1 MKRKE
6 IKWRRE
12 GRGTMIGR
20 QDGIIFRIFRLWDAP
35 ERGHTVSCYD
45 TRGTGREIS
54 TAGYRE
60 FTWEEAVEFCQK
72 IAAGEVDLE
81 DLRARFDAE
90 DMAKERE
97 AVRKTTEKAKRLA
110 AMLEGYG
117 MKYTDLLE
125 LRLCATPWGKWD
137 TRSLWATTGGRA
149 GRMGPDE
156 KDTGKI
162 AIYEEPDGTLVGI
175 MDGEIQEIYP
185 GEERPGVYLEGEA
198 IDDIREKAGEMCI
211 SEDAFNRELAEKI
224 AKAWN
229 NVARTMEAAAEV
241 FTNWI
246 RSVAAQIEAK
256 HELETAMRW
265 ASCYY
270 RPAFNRYRH
279 TKKKRTRKKYEKK
292 ILAWYREEVLGKW

>member
-35 ERGHTVSCYD
+35 ERGHTASCYD

-125 LRLCATPWGKWD
+125 LEVMRQALGE
-137 TRSLWATTGGRA
+137 
-149 GRMGPDE
+149 MGHQILMGYHRGE
-156 KDTGKI
+156 GW
-162 AIYEEPDGTLVGI
+162 PDGT
-175 MDGEIQEIYP
+175 
-185 GEERPGVYLEGEA
+185 
-198 IDDIREKAGEMCI
+198 
-211 SEDAFNRELAEKI
+211 
-224 AKAWN
+224 
-229 NVARTMEAAAEV
+229 
-241 FTNWI
+241 
-246 RSVAAQIEAK
+246 
-256 HELETAMRW
+256 
-265 ASCYY
+265 
-270 RPAFNRYRH
+270 
-279 TKKKRTRKKYEKK
+279 
-292 ILAWYREEVLGKW
+292 

>member
-110 AMLEGYG
+110 AMLEG
-117 MKYTDLLE
+117 
-125 LRLCATPWGKWD
+125 
-137 TRSLWATTGGRA
+137 
-149 GRMGPDE
+149 
-156 KDTGKI
+156 
-162 AIYEEPDGTLVGI
+162 V
-175 MDGEIQEIYP
+175 
-185 GEERPGVYLEGEA
+185 
-198 IDDIREKAGEMCI
+198 
-211 SEDAFNRELAEKI
+211 
-224 AKAWN
+224 
-229 NVARTMEAAAEV
+229 
-241 FTNWI
+241 
-246 RSVAAQIEAK
+246 
-256 HELETAMRW
+256 
-265 ASCYY
+265 
-270 RPAFNRYRH
+270 
-279 TKKKRTRKKYEKK
+279 
-292 ILAWYREEVLGKW
+292 REEVHRPAGTGGYAPRPGGNGTPDPYGLPPGGGLAKWDLIKRTPPR

>member
-1 MKRKE
+1 
-6 IKWRRE
+6 
-12 GRGTMIGR
+12 
-20 QDGIIFRIFRLWDAP
+20 
-35 ERGHTVSCYD
+35 
-45 TRGTGREIS
+45 
-54 TAGYRE
+54 
-60 FTWEEAVEFCQK
+60 
-72 IAAGEVDLE
+72 
-81 DLRARFDAE
+81 
-90 DMAKERE
+90 
-97 AVRKTTEKAKRLA
+97 
-110 AMLEGYG
+110 
-117 MKYTDLLE
+117 
-125 LRLCATPWGKWD
+125 
-137 TRSLWATTGGRA
+137 
-149 GRMGPDE
+149 MGPDE

-211 SEDAFNRELAEKI
+211 SEDAFNRELAEEI
-224 AKAWN
+224 AKARN

>member
-12 GRGTMIGR
+12 GRGTMAGR
-20 QDGIIFRIFRLWDAP
+20 QDGIIFRIFRPWDAP

-45 TRGTGREIS
+45 TKETGRTIS

-125 LRLCATPWGKWD
+125 LEV
-137 TRSLWATTGGRA
+137 TTGGRA

-156 KDTGKI
+156 KDTGVI
-162 AIYEEPDGTLVGI
+162 VIYEEPDGPLLGTV
-175 MDGEIQEIYP
+175 DGEIPEIDLE
-185 GEERPGVYLEGEA
+185 EERPGVYLEGEVIEEIRNRVEKMIVQEAEA
-198 IDDIREKAGEMCI
+198 IK
-211 SEDAFNRELAEKI
+211 SVWQELYGNICAASGVF
-224 AKAWN
+224 AK
-229 NVARTMEAAAEV
+229 
-241 FTNWI
+241 WI
-246 RSVAAQIEAK
+246 TAVAAQIEAK

>member
-90 DMAKERE
+90 VCLLGVSQGFKARDRVRSHRVHQVIE
-97 AVRKTTEKAKRLA
+97 APF
-110 AMLEGYG
+110 EGHSKKPDETRRRIVELLG
-117 MKYTDLLE
+117 DVPRLE
-125 LRLCATPWGKWD
+125 LFARDRAPGWDAWGNEV
-137 TRSLWATTGGRA
+137 
-149 GRMGPDE
+149 P
-156 KDTGKI
+156 
-162 AIYEEPDGTLVGI
+162 P
-175 MDGEIQEIYP
+175 
-185 GEERPGVYLEGEA
+185 
-198 IDDIREKAGEMCI
+198 
-211 SEDAFNRELAEKI
+211 AE
-224 AKAWN
+224 
-229 NVARTMEAAAEV
+229 
-241 FTNWI
+241 
-246 RSVAAQIEAK
+246 
-256 HELETAMRW
+256 
-265 ASCYY
+265 
-270 RPAFNRYRH
+270 
-279 TKKKRTRKKYEKK
+279 
-292 ILAWYREEVLGKW
+292 

>member
-117 MKYTDLLE
+117 MKYTDLLDHSLNVYHR
-125 LRLCATPWGKWD
+125 LRAIVCVETYGTTTSDLLAEDVEETVAVLALLHDVCKVNCYHTETRRRKNPETGYWEDYQTYAFRDPIPLGHGEKSLYLIQRHMDLEPEEALAIRWHMGAYDNAVKGDGRALSAAMEATPWVWRLHQAD
-137 TRSLWATTGGRA
+137 MCAAWV
-149 GRMGPDE
+149 DE
-156 KDTGKI
+156 RE
-162 AIYEEPDGTLVGI
+162 AEE
-175 MDGEIQEIYP
+175 E
-185 GEERPGVYLEGEA
+185 
-198 IDDIREKAGEMCI
+198 
-211 SEDAFNRELAEKI
+211 
-224 AKAWN
+224 
-229 NVARTMEAAAEV
+229 
-241 FTNWI
+241 
-246 RSVAAQIEAK
+246 
-256 HELETAMRW
+256 
-265 ASCYY
+265 
-270 RPAFNRYRH
+270 
-279 TKKKRTRKKYEKK
+279 
-292 ILAWYREEVLGKW
+292 